1 MKGTGRLITATAG
14 RAKAVGMVAAG
25 AAAIGADIAARTA
38 MLGPINGQA
47 ERTRATGL
55 LHYLRVL
62 PEQPQELVWLTPMV
76 GIDYY
81 IETSNN
87 LEWEIK

>member
-14 RAKAVGMVAAG
+14 RAKAAGMVAAR
-25 AAAIGADIAARTA
+25 AVAIGADIAARTA
-38 MLGPINGQA
+38 MLGPVGGKA

-62 PEQPQELVWLTPMV
+62 PEQPQGLVWLVPQV
-76 GIDYY
+76 GIDYT
-81 IETSNN
+81 IESNTN
-87 LEWEIK
+87 WNIK